1 MGYSSNLRGSLGES
15 TKGNFVDIECIFAPG
30 EVFGEMAFLF
40 DRLRTMDVYAATDDI
55 RVLSLSEKTIR
66 QMIESDGN
74 TAAKF
79 LLNLSKMLCRR
90 LIVGD

>member
-1 MGYSSNLRGSLGES
+1 MLKFLCRGKVVHRLGI
-15 TKGNFVDIECIFAPG
+15 GRYLARAD
-30 EVFGEMAFLF
+30 VFGEMAFLL
-40 DRLRTMDVYAATDDI
+40 DRPRTMDVYAATDDI

-79 LLNLSKMLCRR
+79 LLNHSKMLCRR

>member
-1 MGYSSNLRGSLGES
+1 MDIDVSNA
-15 TKGNFVDIECIFAPG
+15 VI
-30 EVFGEMAFLF
+30 
-40 DRLRTMDVYAATDDI
+40 RLPETDAATDDI

>member
-15 TKGNFVDIECIFAPG
+15 TKGNFVDIDVSNAVI
-30 EVFGEMAFLF
+30 
-40 DRLRTMDVYAATDDI
+40 RLPETDAATDDI